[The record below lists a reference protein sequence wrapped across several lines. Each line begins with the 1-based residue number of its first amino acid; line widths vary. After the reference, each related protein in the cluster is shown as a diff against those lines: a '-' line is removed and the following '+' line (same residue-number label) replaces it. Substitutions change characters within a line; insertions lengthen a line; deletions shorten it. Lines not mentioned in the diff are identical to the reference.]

1 MLQLKNPSDG
11 GQFSAASDGQ
21 STASHVSKLNTPTAP
36 RRETPVRCVGGQPR
50 KTPASTTITSLPGR
64 TGEQAHHSFVMF
76 TDVHVTPYVATCSIV
91 ASDKQGGEIGHSLTA
106 NNPVSNKIC
115 LEWDEQEQEL
125 LIDGVPLDQY
135 QGTAVQNSGWDKA
148 DFERNAWIYLQ
159 CLQNVTYPRICAE
172 LRRMAPRW
180 YPIEKVQGIR
190 PRAIEFAKRLG
201 LPPPSHRRRGRPSR
215 VRHQ

>member
-1 MLQLKNPSDG
+1 M
-11 GQFSAASDGQ
+11 
-21 STASHVSKLNTPTAP
+21 
-36 RRETPVRCVGGQPR
+36 RCVGRQPR
-50 KTPASTTITSLPGR
+50 KIPAPPAITFLPDR
-64 TGEQAHHSFVMF
+64 TGEDADHSFLMF
-76 TDVHVTPYVATCSIV
+76 TDVHLTPYVATCSIGT
-91 ASDKQGGEIGHSLTA
+91 SNKQGGEIGQDLTA
-106 NNPVSNKIC
+106 DNPVTSKIR
-115 LEWDEQEQEL
+115 LEWDEQEQQL

-159 CLQNVTYPRICAE
+159 CMQNVTYPCICAD

-180 YPIEKVQGIR
+180 DPIEKVQGIR

-215 VRHQ
+215 AKHVISARLR